1 MEKILIIDDSPLQA
15 AQLSDIL
22 SDEYE
27 IETESRRR
35 PGSSLRGRGITL

>member
-27 IETESRRR
+27 IDT
-35 PGSSLRGRGITL
+35 